1 MISGSKDVLGGVRG
15 SMVGQGGFYESS
27 IED

>member
-1 MISGSKDVLGGVRG
+1 MNSGSKDVLGGVRG

>member
-1 MISGSKDVLGGVRG
+1 MSSGSKDVLGGVRG